1 MAYLTRGFLVLAIA
15 VTPAI
20 AVDVEAELAAMLAAR
35 PEADTNGD
43 GVLTEDEAADYMVR
57 VRRKGR
63 VNTGPGIRNRA
74 LIDAYEEGEHGRL
87 LYRLMRPLEV
97 EPDERYPL
105 VVSLH
110 GSGGTGD
117 DNLSNLRVWN
127 GYMARQS
134 WREKYPSYVLVPQHR
149 GGEIWGP
156 KPDVPEAATLYVR
169 DSFPDLLDLIDGM
182 LAELPIDPDRIYVLG
197 SSGGG
202 VGTWNL
208 LAAKPEMFA
217 AAIPVCAA
225 RPVRHAER
233 LTGIPIWI
241 FHGGADPLAP
251 VKSSRGSFRALKDL
265 GGNVKYTE
273 LDGVGHNSWIQAF
286 QYRGDDEAKGYI
298 THYGSAANDR
308 TADVWGWLFSKRR
321 ERN

>member
-1 MAYLTRGFLVLAIA
+1 MSGLRTALLTLAFA
-15 VTPAI
+15 VSA
-20 AVDVEAELAAMLAAR
+20 AVAAEVEAELAAMLAAR
-35 PEADTNGD
+35 PEADSNGD
-43 GVLTEDEAADYMVR
+43 GVLTEEEAAEYIVR

-74 LIDAYEEGEHGRL
+74 LIDAYEKGEHGRL

-97 EPDERYPL
+97 EPGKRYPM

-127 GYMARQS
+127 GYMARES
-134 WREKYPSYVLVPQHR
+134 WRAKYPSYVLVPQHR

-156 KPDVPEAATLYVR
+156 KPDVAEAATLYVR
-169 DSFPDLLDLIDGM
+169 DSFPDLFDLIDEM
-182 LAELPIDPDRIYVLG
+182 LVELPIDPDRIYVLG

-202 VGTWNL
+202 VGTWNM
-208 LAAKPEMFA
+208 LAEKPEMFA

-225 RPVRHAER
+225 RQVRQAER

-241 FHGGADPLAP
+241 FHGDADPLAP
-251 VKSSRGSFRALKDL
+251 VESSRASFRTLNEA
-265 GGNVKYTE
+265 GGIVKYTE
-273 LDGVGHNSWIQAF
+273 LEGVGHNAWIQAF
-286 QYRGDDEAKGYI
+286 QYRGDDKVKGYV
-298 THYGSAANDR
+298 TRYGGKANDR
-308 TADVWGWLFSKRR
+308 TADVWDWLFSKRLTR
-321 ERN
+321 